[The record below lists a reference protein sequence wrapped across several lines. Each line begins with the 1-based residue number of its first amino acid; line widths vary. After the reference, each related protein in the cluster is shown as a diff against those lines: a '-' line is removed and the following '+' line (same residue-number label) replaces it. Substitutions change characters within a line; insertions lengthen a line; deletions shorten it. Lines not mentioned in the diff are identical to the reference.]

1 MTLENHSGRTSG
13 KPYVTPMMYLEGDGV
28 MYTFAS
34 KASVPTHPDR
44 YYNLFS
50 GKAAAVQ
57 VGTKTYA
64 TLASTASTPAS
75 SAASKPDALDISGF
89 SYDPSPLTVQ
99 AGATVTRTNQDSADH
114 TLDSDVASLFT
125 SSDVTRGTPVRFVTP
140 KRAGRYTFHCAY
152 HSKMHGTLVVSG

>member
-34 KASVPTHPDR
+34 KAGVPTHPDR

-57 VGTKTYA
+57 VGTKTDA
-64 TLASTASTPAS
+64 TLASKVTGAKRTRSTPSRPPAT
-75 SAASKPDALDISGF
+75 P
-89 SYDPSPLTVQ
+89 
-99 AGATVTRTNQDSADH
+99 AG
-114 TLDSDVASLFT
+114 
-125 SSDVTRGTPVRFVTP
+125 
-140 KRAGRYTFHCAY
+140 
-152 HSKMHGTLVVSG
+152 